1 MSSEPQVT
9 SLELGGTA
17 SGITVNKVALGLM
30 LLTWTPTP
38 VPDEQ
43 AFEAIKAAI
52 DHVPK
57 DRKLL
62 INSGEFYGGPKHYT
76 ANLELL
82 SRFFAKY
89 PELAD
94 RTFLSV
100 KGGTSATEIH
110 IVDSSPANLRRSVDA
125 VLKALDGKKRL
136 DMFEC
141 SRVDPKIPVETIMES
156 LKALQAE
163 GKFDHIGISEVS
175 AETLKKANAV
185 VGIAAVEIEVSPWSY
200 EEETRKVIATA
211 ADLKIPVIAYAPLGR
226 GFLTGQLTKESLP
239 EGDMRRMFARF
250 QDEAMAAN
258 QKIVDA
264 LGAIAQKKGISNAE
278 LSIAFVSNLGAH
290 VIPLPGSSKAH
301 RVKQNLDA
309 GNINLTEEDMKA
321 IKDVLASVE
330 VSGGRYFGKSKEQE
344 LLWG

>member
-1 MSSEPQVT
+1 MSRSSEPQVI
-9 SLELGGTA
+9 SLGGTA
-17 SGITVNKVALGLM
+17 SGIMINKVALGLM
-30 LLTWTPTP
+30 MLTWTPTP

-62 INSGEFYGGPKHYT
+62 INSGEFYGAPIRFT

-82 SRFFAKY
+82 ARFFTKY
-89 PELAD
+89 PEFAD

-100 KGGTSATEIH
+100 KGGTAADAIH

-141 SRVDPKIPVETIMES
+141 ARVDPKIPVETVMES

-175 AETLKKANAV
+175 AETLKKACAV
-185 VGIAAVEIEVSPWSY
+185 VGIAAVEIEVSAWSY
-200 EEETRKVIATA
+200 EPETRKVIATA
-211 ADLKIPVIAYAPLGR
+211 ADLKIPVIAYSPLGR
-226 GFLTGQLTKESLP
+226 GFLTGQVTKENLP
-239 EGDMRRMFARF
+239 EDDTRRAFARF
-250 QDEAMAAN
+250 QNEAMAAN

-278 LSIAFVSNLGAH
+278 LSIAFVSNLGPH
-290 VIPLPGSSKAH
+290 VVPLPGSSKAH

-309 GNINLTEEDMKA
+309 GNIKLTQEEMKS
-321 IKDVLASVE
+321 IKDVLESVE

-344 LLWG
+344 MLWG

>member
-1 MSSEPQVT
+1 MSTDPEPQIA
-9 SLELGGTA
+9 SLGGTA
-17 SGITVNKVALGLM
+17 SSVMINKVALGLM
-30 LLTWTPTP
+30 MLTWTPTP

-43 AFEAIKAAI
+43 AFEAIKAGI
-52 DHVPK
+52 EHVPK

-62 INSGEFYGGPKHYT
+62 INSGEFYGGQDHFT
-76 ANLELL
+76 ANLELIA
-82 SRFFAKY
+82 RFFTKY

-100 KGGTSATEIH
+100 KGGTAPNAIH
-110 IVDSSPANLRRSVDA
+110 ITDSSPENLRRSVDA

-141 SRVDPKIPVETIMES
+141 ARVDPKFPIEKIMEN

-200 EEETRKVIATA
+200 EQETRDVIETA

-226 GFLTGQLTKESLP
+226 GFLTGQLKKEDLP
-239 EGDMRRMFARF
+239 EGDMRRRFARF

-258 QKIVDA
+258 QKIVDS
-264 LGAIAQKKGISNAE
+264 LEAIAKKKGISNAE
-278 LSIAFVSNLGAH
+278 LSIAFVSNLGPH
-290 VIPLPGSSKAH
+290 MIPLPGSSKAH
-301 RVKQNLDA
+301 R
-309 GNINLTEEDMKA
+309 
-321 IKDVLASVE
+321 
-330 VSGGRYFGKSKEQE
+330 
-344 LLWG
+344 